1 MEIVLFALWRIA
13 LNNRRQSRRW
23 TPRDIQPRWNFY
35 RDDVLQ
41 KILYTLVNMPDD
53 LIPDEIKQFLIENID
68 SIAELE
74 GLLLLRSNPNELWS
88 ANALAQ
94 RLYATQEQIENVLA
108 RLQTLGFLAIKGDNP
123 TTYFYKPRSAGL
135 AQTVDRIAEVYSKY
149 LIPVTNLIHA
159 KSETRIQEFADAFK
173 LRKKDG

>member
-1 MEIVLFALWRIA
+1 
-13 LNNRRQSRRW
+13 
-23 TPRDIQPRWNFY
+23 
-35 RDDVLQ
+35 
-41 KILYTLVNMPDD
+41 MPDD
-53 LIPDEIKQFLIENID
+53 LIPEEIKQFLIENID

-74 GLLLLRSNPNELWS
+74 GLLLLRSNPDELWNS
-88 ANALAQ
+88 NALGQ
-94 RLYATQEQIENVLA
+94 RLYATHEQIENVLA
-108 RLQTLGFLAIKGDNP
+108 RLQTLGFLATKGDNP

-135 AQTVDRIAEVYSKY
+135 AQTVDQIAEVYSKY